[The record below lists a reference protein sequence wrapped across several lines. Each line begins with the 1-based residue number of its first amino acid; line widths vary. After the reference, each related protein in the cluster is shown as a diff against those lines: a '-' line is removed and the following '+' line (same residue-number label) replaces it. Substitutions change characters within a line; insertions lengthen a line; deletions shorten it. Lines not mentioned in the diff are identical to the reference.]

1 VRRRTL
7 LSSGLAAG
15 LGATGS
21 GLRSSTAG
29 AAYPSRMLTLIVPFQ
44 PGSSIGL
51 NARLLQP
58 YLERALGQPV
68 QLQFNQGGGGLT
80 GHLLGAEAT
89 PDGYTLTMVSSV
101 LTVQSWLSRAS
112 VALPDNFAFVGQ
124 VTCLP
129 SVLLAR
135 AGSPRRSLGDLVA
148 TLRTSPGSLTTGNM
162 VNWWSPAIAL
172 TLFTTRAAIKPRV
185 VTSYDSG
192 AELAGAV
199 LRGQLDFAVVGLE
212 DVGPSMTN
220 GALLAL
226 AVTSP
231 TSTLPNIP
239 TFQAQGFDVTAGSWR
254 GLALPS
260 DCPGH
265 AIARLDTG
273 LRQALSVPSLH
284 ADFAAHGIS
293 VDPLGAADFGRLVQ
307 DEYRTSGALL
317 TSLGL
322 NVRAQKH
329 A

>member
-1 VRRRTL
+1 MRRRTL

-15 LGATGS
+15 LAATAP
-21 GLRSSTAG
+21 RRPAAR
-29 AAYPSRMLTLIVPFQ
+29 AAYPSRLLTLIVPFQ

-58 YLERALGQPV
+58 YLERALGQPI
-68 QLQFNQGGGGLT
+68 QLQFNQGGGGLS
-80 GHLLGAEAT
+80 GHLLGSEAA

-129 SVLLAR
+129 SVLLVR
-135 AGSPRRSLGDLVA
+135 ADSKRRSLGDLVA
-148 TLRTSPGSLTTGNM
+148 ALRASPGSLTTGTM

-172 TLFTTRAAIKPRV
+172 AQFTARAAIKPRIPA
-185 VTSYDSG
+185 SYDIG
-192 AELAGAV
+192 ADLTGAV

-212 DVGPSMTN
+212 DASLSLTN
-220 GALLAL
+220 GTLLAL

-231 TSTLPNIP
+231 TPTLPGTA

-254 GLALPS
+254 GLAV
-260 DCPGH
+260 PGDSPDH
-265 AIARLDTG
+265 AIARLDSG
-273 LRQALSVPSLH
+273 LRQALEDPALH
-284 ADFAAHGIS
+284 ADFATHGLS

-307 DEYRTSGALL
+307 NEYRTSGALL
-317 TSLGL
+317 ASLGL
-322 NVRAQKH
+322 NVRSSQKR

>member
-1 VRRRTL
+1 MRRRTL
-7 LSSGLAAG
+7 LSSGLAAA
-15 LGATGS
+15 LGTTAS
-21 GLRSSTAG
+21 GRSTA
-29 AAYPSRMLTLIVPFQ
+29 AAAAPYPFRMLTLIVPFQ
-44 PGSSIGL
+44 PVSSIGL

-68 QLQFNQGGGGLT
+68 QLQFNQGGGGLS
-80 GHLLGAEAT
+80 GHLLGAEAA

-112 VALPDNFAFVGQ
+112 VALPDNFDFVGQ

-129 SVLLAR
+129 SVLLVR
-135 AGSPRRSLGDLVA
+135 ADSKRRSLADLVA

-172 TLFTTRAAIKPRV
+172 AQFTTRAAIKPRV
-185 VTSYDSG
+185 IASYDSG

-212 DVGPSMTN
+212 DLGPPLTN

-231 TSTLPNIP
+231 APTLPSTP

-254 GLALPS
+254 GLAAPG
-260 DCPGH
+260 DCPDH
-265 AIARLDTG
+265 VIARLDTG
-273 LRQALSVPSLH
+273 LRQALDDPSLH
-284 ADFAAHGIS
+284 ADFAAHGMS
-293 VDPLGAADFGRLVQ
+293 VDPLPAADFGRLVQ
-307 DEYRTSGALL
+307 QEYRTSGALL
-317 TSLGL
+317 ASLGL
-322 NVRAQKH
+322 NVRAAKH